1 MRNAGARSALFEAQL
16 MRETLRNERVRAT
29 MLANAAAALGLT
41 LFLLSRLDT
50 SEFLTSLRQTGA
62 DYPMLALLGGLV
74 VYELGLRHL
83 LGRLLHSHR
92 RAPLPLRYVNAGLET
107 TLPTLAILLLAQRI
121 EPIYALVSV
130 ASYGYFLFIVLA
142 TLRLEFWLC
151 VFTGGVAAVEYV
163 ALAWY
168 SLAQASGAQ
177 LHPMLRTH
185 AYYGVKGFM
194 MLITGLA
201 AGFVAVQVKQRIVR
215 ALETVEERNAVV
227 QLFGQHVAPAVVE
240 ELLHHPEE
248 THTTRKDVCVMFV
261 DIRGFTQF
269 AEKRAPE
276 DTVAYLNTL
285 FEFMIA
291 SVTRHHGIVH
301 QLLGDG
307 FMAIFGAPLSFGNDA
322 ANAVRAALEIVERV
336 QQEVEVQAIP
346 PTRLGIGLHAGEALA
361 GPVGSAVHKEY
372 KVTGDV
378 VNLASRIEQ
387 LNKEFNTQLLIS
399 ETVWQAVREQWPHAT
414 SLGHVP
420 IRGHEDTVEL
430 FALAT

>member
-1 MRNAGARSALFEAQL
+1 
-16 MRETLRNERVRAT
+16 MRETIRSERVRAT
-29 MLANAAAALGLT
+29 LLASGAAVLGLT
-41 LFLLSRLDT
+41 LFLLARLET
-50 SEFLTSLRQTGA
+50 SEFLTSLRQTKA
-62 DYPMLALLGGLV
+62 DALLLGLV
-74 VYELGLRHL
+74 AGVVLYELGLRHL

-92 RAPLPLRYVNAGLET
+92 HAPRPLRYVNAGLET
-107 TLPTLAILLLAQRI
+107 TLPTLAIFLLAQHV

-130 ASYGYFLFIVLA
+130 ASYAYFLGIVLA

-151 VFTGGVAAVEYV
+151 VFTGGLAAVEYV

-168 SLAQASGAQ
+168 FLAQASGTA
-177 LHPMLRTH
+177 LHPMLRTP
-185 AYYGVKGFM
+185 AYYGVKG
-194 MLITGLA
+194 LLLLLAGLA

-240 ELLHHPEE
+240 ELLHHSAE
-248 THTTRKDVCVMFV
+248 TPTTRKEVCVMFV

-276 DTVAYLNTL
+276 ETVAYLNTL
-285 FEFMIA
+285 FEFMIE
-291 SVTRHHGIVH
+291 SVTSHHGIVH

-307 FMAIFGAPLSFGNDA
+307 LMAIFGAPLSFGNDA
-322 ANAVRAALEIVERV
+322 ANVVHAALEIVARV
-336 QQEVEVQAIP
+336 QREVAAQAIP
-346 PTRLGIGLHAGEALA
+346 PTRIGIGLHAGEVLA
-361 GPVGSAVHKEY
+361 GPVGSVVHKEY

-399 ETVWQAVREQWPHAT
+399 ETVWQAVREQWPHAA

-420 IRGHEDTVEL
+420 IRGREDAVEL

>member
-1 MRNAGARSALFEAQL
+1 MRHAGAHSALFEAQL
-16 MRETLRNERVRAT
+16 MHETLRNERVRAT
-29 MLANAAAALGLT
+29 MLASVVAVLGLT

-50 SEFLTSLRQTGA
+50 SEFLTLLRQTGA
-62 DYPMLALLGGLV
+62 DSPMLALLGGLV
-74 VYELGLRHL
+74 VYELVLRYM
-83 LGRLLHSHR
+83 LGRFLRSHR
-92 RAPLPLRYVNAGLET
+92 RAPRPLRYVNAVLEMT
-107 TLPTLAILLLAQRI
+107 VPTLAILLLAQHI

-130 ASYGYFLFIVLA
+130 ASYGYFLYIVLS

-151 VFTGGVAAVEYV
+151 VFTGGIAAIEYI

-168 SLAQASGAQ
+168 FLAQASGAP

-194 MLITGLA
+194 MLLAGLA
-201 AGFVAVQVKQRIVR
+201 AGFVAVQVKQRIIR
-215 ALETVEERNAVV
+215 ALETLEERNTVI

-248 THTTRKDVCVMFV
+248 TRTTRKDVCVMFV

-269 AEKRAPE
+269 AERRAPE

-322 ANAVRAALEIVERV
+322 ANAVHASLEIVERV
-336 QQEVEVQAIP
+336 QREVETQAIP
-346 PTRLGIGLHAGEALA
+346 PTRLGIGLHAGEVLA

-399 ETVWQAVREQWPHAT
+399 ETVWQAVREQWPHAA
-414 SLGHVP
+414 SLGRVP

>member
-1 MRNAGARSALFEAQL
+1 M
-16 MRETLRNERVRAT
+16 M
-29 MLANAAAALGLT
+29 
-41 LFLLSRLDT
+41 
-50 SEFLTSLRQTGA
+50 
-62 DYPMLALLGGLV
+62 
-74 VYELGLRHL
+74 
-83 LGRLLHSHR
+83 
-92 RAPLPLRYVNAGLET
+92 
-107 TLPTLAILLLAQRI
+107 LLA
-121 EPIYALVSV
+121 
-130 ASYGYFLFIVLA
+130 
-142 TLRLEFWLC
+142 
-151 VFTGGVAAVEYV
+151 
-163 ALAWY
+163 
-168 SLAQASGAQ
+168 
-177 LHPMLRTH
+177 
-185 AYYGVKGFM
+185 
-194 MLITGLA
+194 GLA
-201 AGFVAVQVKQRIVR
+201 AGFVAVQVKQRIIR
-215 ALETVEERNAVV
+215 ALETLEERNTVI

-248 THTTRKDVCVMFV
+248 TRTTRKDVCVMFV

-269 AEKRAPE
+269 AERRAPE

-322 ANAVRAALEIVERV
+322 ANAVHASLEIVERV
-336 QQEVEVQAIP
+336 QREVETQAIP
-346 PTRLGIGLHAGEALA
+346 PTRLGIGLHAGEVLA

-399 ETVWQAVREQWPHAT
+399 ETVWQAVREQWPHAA
-414 SLGHVP
+414 SLGRVP